1 MNVVAIPKFWLV
13 LQQILFVVNFHRDVF
28 CEPISICLVWTKSPF
43 SKAER
48 TQHDLWYFRNQT
60 LSEEIT
66 ELNCWSHTALTF
78 VVPQRH
84 SSFDTTVS
92 QHWPLCAECRYNLH
106 KPEDNIHDQTRMIYF
121 IGASFE
127 KWMLRSRKSH
137 LREAPAH
144 CSQQDSLVP
153 MIAMTRCTTR

>member
-28 CEPISICLVWTKSPF
+28 WEPISICLVWTKSPF

-48 TQHDLWYFRNQT
+48 TQHDFWYFRNQT

-78 VVPQRH
+78 VVPQSH
-84 SSFDTTVS
+84 SSFDTTAS
-92 QHWPLCAECRYNLH
+92 QHWPLCADITSINQKITSMTMPGWFILS
-106 KPEDNIHDQTRMIYF
+106 
-121 IGASFE
+121 IGACFE
-127 KWMLRSRKSH
+127 KWMLRSSKCH
-137 LREAPAH
+137 LQEAPAH
-144 CSQQDSLVP
+144 FSQQDSLVP